1 MDGGGDGQTDA
12 QAPERVSE
20 SLPEDTRA
28 YTLTVA
34 AAAAQLGRS
43 ENTVRRLIRHGVLAA
58 TLVPGERGDV
68 YRLRP
73 EDVED
78 ACGRLDAHMV
88 SRSATQ
94 TPMSAQ
100 APRHPAAQTPMSTSG
115 DLVGASTQ
123 SAALALIE
131 EVAASRETI
140 ARLAEE
146 LGAARERA
154 RQAQE
159 EATQARA
166 QLQEYMLPEQEKRR
180 AEAHAQATA
189 KLAQIRARSRNE
201 WKALHRPWWAF
212 WRPGPPRRDSQG
224 DQ

>member
-1 MDGGGDGQTDA
+1 MDGGGEDGQQDA
-12 QAPERVSE
+12 QAPERVSG

-28 YTLTVA
+28 YTLSVA

-43 ENTVRRLIRHGVLAA
+43 ENTVRRLIRQRLLAA

-78 ACGRLDAHMV
+78 ARGRLDAHMV

-94 TPMSAQ
+94 APMSAQ
-100 APRHPAAQTPMSTSG
+100 APRRPATQTPMSTSG
-115 DLVGASTQ
+115 DLVGMSTQ

-131 EVAASRETI
+131 EVATSRETI

-146 LGAARERA
+146 LGTARERA
-154 RQAQE
+154 RRAQAD
-159 EATQARA
+159 ADQARA
-166 QLQEYMLPEQEKRR
+166 QLQAEQEKRET
-180 AEAHAQATA
+180 EAYAQASA
-189 KLAQIRARSRNE
+189 LLAQSHARQRAE
-201 WKALHRPWWAF
+201 WKALHRPWW
-212 WRPGPPRRDSQG
+212 WRFLGR
-224 DQ
+224 